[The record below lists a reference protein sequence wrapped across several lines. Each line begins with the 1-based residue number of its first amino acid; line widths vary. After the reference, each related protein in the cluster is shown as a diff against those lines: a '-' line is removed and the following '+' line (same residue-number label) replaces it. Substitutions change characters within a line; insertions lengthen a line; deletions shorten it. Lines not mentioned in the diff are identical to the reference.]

1 MGAIGNLRSGH
12 ENRIKHRLFDRQPS
26 LSGGVPPSEDQALR
40 TVLKQAPTKGYPSMF
55 NSKIKLSL
63 IALVAV
69 VAIAVP
75 VIKAQNSSACGQIKD
90 GVLTIGTDD
99 PAYGPWFVD
108 NTPSNG
114 KGYEAAVAY
123 AVAAQLGYSADKV
136 EWVKVPFNKVIQPG
150 CKNFDF
156 DINQVSITDER
167 KKAVDFSS
175 GYYDV
180 AQTVITVKGSKIA
193 NAKSIADLK
202 GAKLGAQ
209 VGTTSYDTIKNV
221 IAPSQDPAVFDTN
234 DVAKQALANG
244 QIDGLVVDLPTAFY
258 ITAVDLSNGL
268 IVGQFPASAKGEQ
281 FGLVLSKD
289 SKLTKDVTKAV
300 DALRADGTLAKIAD
314 QWLASTVGAPVLK

>member
-1 MGAIGNLRSGH
+1 MAN
-12 ENRIKHRLFDRQPS
+12 P
-26 LSGGVPPSEDQALR
+26 LSTSRG
-40 TVLKQAPTKGYPSMF
+40 K
-55 NSKIKLSL
+55 
-63 IALVAV
+63 LVAV
-69 VAIAVP
+69 LLVAVIAIAIP
-75 VIKAQNSSACGQIKD
+75 VFNASNSSACGQIKD

-99 PAYGPWFVD
+99 PAYGPWFD
-108 NTPSNG
+108 NNDPSNG

-123 AVAAQLGYSADKV
+123 AVAQELGYSKDKV

-150 CKNFDF
+150 CKTFDF

-221 IAPSQDPAVFDTN
+221 IAPTTDPAVFDTN
-234 DVAKQALANG
+234 DVAKQALSNG

-258 ITAVDLSNGL
+258 ITAVDLSNGI
-268 IVGQFPASAKGEQ
+268 IVGQFPAKAGGEQ
-281 FGLVLSKD
+281 FGLVLSKG

-300 DALRADGTLAKIAD
+300 DTLRANGTLAKIAD
-314 QWLASTVGAPVLK
+314 QWLATTVGAPVLK

>member
-1 MGAIGNLRSGH
+1 M
-12 ENRIKHRLFDRQPS
+12 K
-26 LSGGVPPSEDQALR
+26 
-40 TVLKQAPTKGYPSMF
+40 KK
-55 NSKIKLSL
+55 
-63 IALVAV
+63 IALLAVAFALASTITPADAALAGTV
-69 VAIAVP
+69 N
-75 VIKAQNSSACGQIKD
+75 K
-90 GVLTIGTDD
+90 GVLTIATDN
-99 PAYGPWFVD
+99 PAYSPWFD
-108 NTPSNG
+108 NNTPSNG

-123 AVAAQLGYSADKV
+123 AVAAKLGYAADKV

-180 AQTVITVKGSKIA
+180 SQTVITVKGSKIA

-209 VGTTSYDTIKNV
+209 VGTTSYSTITDV
-221 IAPSQDPAVFDTN
+221 IKPTQAPAVFDTN

-258 ITAVDLSNGL
+258 ITAVDLKDGL
-268 IVGQFPASAKGEQ
+268 IVGQFPAKAGGEQ
-281 FGLVLSKD
+281 FGLVLSKG
-289 SKLTKDVTKAV
+289 SKLTKDVTSAV
-300 DALRADGTLAKIAD
+300 DSLRADGTLAKIAD

>member
-1 MGAIGNLRSGH
+1 MAN
-12 ENRIKHRLFDRQPS
+12 P
-26 LSGGVPPSEDQALR
+26 LSTSRG
-40 TVLKQAPTKGYPSMF
+40 K
-55 NSKIKLSL
+55 L
-63 IALVAV
+63 IAVLLVAV
-69 VAIAVP
+69 IAIAIP
-75 VIKAQNSSACGQIKD
+75 ILNASKSSACGQIKD
-90 GVLTIGTDD
+90 GVLTVGTDD
-99 PAYGPWFVD
+99 PAYGPWFD
-108 NTPSNG
+108 NNTPSNG

-123 AVAAQLGYSADKV
+123 AVAQELGYSNDKV

-150 CKNFDF
+150 CKTFDF

-202 GAKLGAQ
+202 SAKLGAQ

-221 IAPSQDPAVFDTN
+221 IAPTVDPAVFDTN
-234 DVAKQALANG
+234 DVAKQALSNG

-268 IVGQFPASAKGEQ
+268 IVGQFPARAGGEQ
-281 FGLVLSKD
+281 FGLVLSKG

-300 DALRADGTLAKIAD
+300 DTLRANGTLAKIAD
-314 QWLASTVGAPVLK
+314 QWLATSVGAPVLK